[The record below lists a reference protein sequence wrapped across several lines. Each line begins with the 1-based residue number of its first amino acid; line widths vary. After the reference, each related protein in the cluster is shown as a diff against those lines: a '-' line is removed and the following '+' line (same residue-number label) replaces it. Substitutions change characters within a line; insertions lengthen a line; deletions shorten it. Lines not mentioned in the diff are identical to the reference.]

1 MSEPTLKKSRC
12 KVCRDEFLL
21 VELENGVCA
30 DCAET
35 QRKKEKYNERRKN
48 SEERNRRNDVR

>member
-1 MSEPTLKKSRC
+1 MTNEPLKKARC
-12 KVCRDEFLL
+12 KVCHDEFLL

-35 QRKKEKYNERRKN
+35 QRKKEKYELRKSN
-48 SEERNRRNDVR
+48 KASK